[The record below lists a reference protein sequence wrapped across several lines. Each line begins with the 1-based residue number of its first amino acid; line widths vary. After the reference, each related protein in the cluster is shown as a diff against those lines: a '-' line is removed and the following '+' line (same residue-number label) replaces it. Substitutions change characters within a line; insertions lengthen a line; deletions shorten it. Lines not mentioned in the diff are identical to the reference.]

1 MKRTLHFLVP
11 FWILLSACSCEKGG
25 SGMNENPFEN
35 IGESN
40 LAVKYTNNADSV
52 KLSWNVTGDIGFDSY
67 QITDAKGKNSISLP
81 KDATSCCL
89 TRIPYNEPVKISI
102 AMMAGGEKVSE
113 TSVSVVID
121 GVDHVFGKSI
131 IQDKSG
137 VTAGDGMYSIA
148 LPDGRSIFLMGDSYV
163 GHVTNGVRSTGDH
176 MYRNT
181 YNIYDNGK
189 TTALYAVNGGTSS
202 AAVPPGITN
211 EGQKWYWPGHGYVVD
226 NTLYIYQ
233 TLMYQGAEGA
243 WGFMYETTRILE
255 YSLPDIKLIKDTGIP
270 CHAPENVH
278 YGMAAINDG
287 DYQYIY
293 AQVDIE
299 NDWDPVTEVYVA
311 RTTVEDMYSK
321 WEFYN
326 GSGWSENSSDAA
338 PLAGLSSVA
347 VSSQFNVIK
356 LRGKYVLFTSA
367 KNWNSRK
374 VYTFVSDTPYGPW
387 KNKKLIY
394 ELPELAQNNWYS
406 YNAMVHPQFERN
418 GMILGSYCVNTD
430 TFSEQ
435 FSNVASYR
443 PIFYWLD
450 VDTILNK

>member
-1 MKRTLHFLVP
+1 MKTARL
-11 FWILLSACSCEKGG
+11 LLSLLVFVNACSCDNKG
-25 SGMNENPFEN
+25 SGMNENPFDNVEE
-35 IGESN
+35 GN
-40 LAVKYTNNADSV
+40 LSVTYTSNADSV
-52 KLSWNVTGDIGFDSY
+52 KLSWTVADKVDFDSY
-67 QITDAKGKNSISLP
+67 RISDAKGKNMLTLP
-81 KDATSCCL
+81 KDATSCNL

-102 AMMAGGEKVSE
+102 AMLSGDKE
-113 TSVSVVID
+113 VSVTTLSAVID
-121 GVDHVFGKSI
+121 GVDHVFGKNI
-131 IQDKSG
+131 IQDNSG

-163 GHVTNGVRSTGDH
+163 GKVTNGSRSTSDH

-189 TTALYAVNGGTSS
+189 TTALYAVNGGKTS
-202 AAVPPGITN
+202 AAVPPGVTD

-226 NTLYIYQ
+226 NTLYIFQ

-255 YSLPDIKLIKDTGIP
+255 YSLPDIKLIKDTAIP
-270 CHAPENVH
+270 YHTAENVH
-278 YGMAAINDG
+278 YGMAAVNDG

-311 RTTVEDMYSK
+311 RTTVKDMYNR

-326 GSGWSENSSDAA
+326 GSGWSNNPADAA
-338 PLAGLSSVA
+338 ALAGLSSVA

-356 LRGKYVLFTSA
+356 LRDKYVLFTSA
-367 KNWNSRK
+367 KNWDSRK

-387 KNKKLIY
+387 KNKKLIF
-394 ELPELAQNNWYS
+394 ELPPLAQKNWYS
-406 YNAMVHPQFERN
+406 YNAMVHPQFERD
-418 GMILGSYCVNTD
+418 GMILASYCVNTD

-450 VDTILNK
+450 IDTIFNK